1 MHKIDSEENETT
13 SKKSATN
20 KFRKT
25 KKYLSINNSNANSI
39 SKYQTKAKSKNTSTL
54 NEEMMNVSAA
64 FTELKR
70 RNISFLC

>member
-1 MHKIDSEENETT
+1 MAKMDSEENDST
-13 SKKSATN
+13 SKKSAGN

-39 SKYQTKAKSKNTSTL
+39 SKYQTKTKSKNNTTL